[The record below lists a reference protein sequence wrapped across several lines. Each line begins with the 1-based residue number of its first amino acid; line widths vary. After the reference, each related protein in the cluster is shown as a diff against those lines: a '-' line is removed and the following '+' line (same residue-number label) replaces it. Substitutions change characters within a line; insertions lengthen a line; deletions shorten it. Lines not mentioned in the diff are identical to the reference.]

1 MAGNRI
7 RHLLHARALIA
18 CAILAALAG
27 PAPAADLHVDAAGPI
42 GSAYVGL
49 LYGLV
54 DPADGSWYTAT
65 ISDWFDTYVS
75 TSWGAAVDTGAS
87 ACVMGKTTQ
96 ELYAGSGDPIPVAP
110 GVVWQD
116 EGFGGTADFSVSEPV
131 GMMIADF
138 ALMDGD
144 TEDHSRYAP
153 YGPIGSPEPT
163 IRMALANQP
172 LVEDPYGIGLGD
184 FDIIGMSV
192 LEGRLLH
199 VDTRNVETV
208 RYLFYATYGS
218 LTHPDPPADDPR
230 NIRLPVTMTPFFD
243 TPQPVDVGNHPM
255 LPVTVRRGQ
264 GQGASAMAFFD
275 SGSPVNFVSESFAA
289 EAGVD
294 VNSAPE
300 LSVTV
305 SGVGGGVIT
314 RYGWYVDSLALD
326 MAAPRNDQLVVSNTG
341 VFVIPDEEMPGGLEF
356 IMGNGVFGPAQ
367 YSQDPFEN
375 PNDSPFLEW
384 YLDTRDPDDPELIL
398 VLDGLAPLP
407 GDANLD
413 GVVGIA
419 DLSAVA
425 DNYGK
430 TEGVSWIM
438 GDFNQDGQVGIADL
452 SALADHYGE
461 GYNPGSTVPEPTTV
475 ALLLV
480 ACTALL
486 RRRKHSP

>member
-1 MAGNRI
+1 
-7 RHLLHARALIA
+7 
-18 CAILAALAG
+18 
-27 PAPAADLHVDAAGPI
+27 
-42 GSAYVGL
+42 
-49 LYGLV
+49 
-54 DPADGSWYTAT
+54 
-65 ISDWFDTYVS
+65 
-75 TSWGAAVDTGAS
+75 
-87 ACVMGKTTQ
+87 
-96 ELYAGSGDPIPVAP
+96 
-110 GVVWQD
+110 
-116 EGFGGTADFSVSEPV
+116 
-131 GMMIADF
+131 
-138 ALMDGD
+138 
-144 TEDHSRYAP
+144 
-153 YGPIGSPEPT
+153 
-163 IRMALANQP
+163 
-172 LVEDPYGIGLGD
+172 
-184 FDIIGMSV
+184 MSV

-384 YLDTRDPDDPELIL
+384 YLDTRE
-398 VLDGLAPLP
+398 
-407 GDANLD
+407 
-413 GVVGIA
+413 
-419 DLSAVA
+419 
-425 DNYGK
+425 
-430 TEGVSWIM
+430 

-461 GYNPGSTVPEPTTV
+461 GYNPGSTVPEQATTPAAPSPNQPPLPCSSSPVPPSSVV
-475 ALLLV
+475 ANTLLEADSRPV
-480 ACTALL
+480 L
-486 RRRKHSP
+486 RPVE